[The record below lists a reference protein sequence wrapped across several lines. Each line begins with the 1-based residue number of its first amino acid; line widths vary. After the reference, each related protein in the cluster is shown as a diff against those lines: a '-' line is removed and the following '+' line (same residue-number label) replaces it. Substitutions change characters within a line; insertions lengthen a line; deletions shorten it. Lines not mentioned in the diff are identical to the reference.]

1 MGKMQHTDVFLSV
14 KRTWISVGSPV
25 KRSVRKLQFSY
36 MKSAAGSYF
45 RSKGGVI
52 KSSYDFQF
60 VVFRTDATLIHR
72 SRRLSVYSHRQGKA
86 ESDFQIPLLQFL
98 RWVPLNDGMTQKGLR
113 ESQIT
118 TGRDWKFTA
127 FLFSSKS
134 SLSAKQKRANWTS
147 LYWYTRQV
155 NVT

>member
-1 MGKMQHTDVFLSV
+1 MDKMQHTDVFLSV

-25 KRSVRKLQFSY
+25 KISVRKLKFSY

-60 VVFRTDATLIHR
+60 VVFRTDATLPIPKALR
-72 SRRLSVYSHRQGKA
+72 VQPLSTESRKRLSN
-86 ESDFQIPLLQFL
+86 PLLQFL

-118 TGRDWKFTA
+118 TGRD
-127 FLFSSKS
+127 
-134 SLSAKQKRANWTS
+134 
-147 LYWYTRQV
+147 
-155 NVT
+155 

>member
-25 KRSVRKLQFSY
+25 KISVRKLKFSY
-36 MKSAAGSYF
+36 MKSATGSYF
-45 RSKGGVI
+45 RVI

-72 SRRLSVYSHRQGKA
+72 SRRLSVYSHRQRKA